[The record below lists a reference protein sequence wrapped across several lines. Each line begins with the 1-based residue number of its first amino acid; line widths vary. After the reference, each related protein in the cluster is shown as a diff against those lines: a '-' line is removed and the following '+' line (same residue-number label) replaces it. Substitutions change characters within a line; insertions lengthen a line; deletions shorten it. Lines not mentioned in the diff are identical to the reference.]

1 MIFTWTETHIKILHP
16 DKAIKYIDERTTDST
31 FSDFHE
37 LFGLIYESIGV
48 AADDYDVPENIFK
61 SMVTAVI
68 EACEKYFEK
77 WPNNF
82 KDKYLRGE
90 LE

>member
-1 MIFTWTETHIKILHP
+1 MVFTWTETHHRALHI
-16 DKAIKYIDERTTDST
+16 DKAIKYIDKYKTDST
-31 FSDFHE
+31 FSDFRQ
-37 LFGLIYESIGV
+37 LLYLVYESMDSAV
-48 AADDYDVPENIFK
+48 DDYNLPEHIFK